1 MIQIKLNGKQF
12 KVATGKTILELLD
25 LHNIAPEKVAI
36 EHNAI
41 ILSQDNYNKTIINND
56 DNIEIVEFVGG
67 G

>member
-12 KVATGKTILELLD
+12 KIATGKTILDLLE
-25 LHNIAPEKVAI
+25 LHNIASEKVAI

-41 ILSQDNYNKTIINND
+41 ILRQDNYSKTIINND